1 MGNYALSSAALGL
14 LPTVNDMTDIHAMNV
29 LKVAL
34 DGILDNIAAIN
45 LHPGWRGRLEA
56 GHRQ

>member
-1 MGNYALSSAALGL
+1 
-14 LPTVNDMTDIHAMNV
+14 MTDIRAMNV

-34 DGILDNIAAIN
+34 GGIINNIAVIK